1 MCEIMRNSEDH
12 VSCAQNLEVTHA
24 FKNFQNSQLFKNLN
38 DADIISMP
46 MFVTWIKVKMERII
60 VFLRNRESTF

>member
-1 MCEIMRNSEDH
+1 MCEITRNSEDH
-12 VSCAQNLEVTHA
+12 VSHAQNLEVTHA

-38 DADIISMP
+38 DADIISMH
-46 MFVTWIKVKMERII
+46 MFATCNKVKMEQMI